1 MRMGFGGGETMPGRG
16 PTMWRT
22 AGCCSGGD
30 DEVTQ
35 VAMDD
40 RGFTVGIVGLKQ
52 VFEQLYT
59 VGRKPEAGVRDEL
72 LAMVKTG
79 NYVPPSAE
87 ERYKAALLRE
97 YANFCTSKE
106 TR

>member
-1 MRMGFGGGETMPGRG
+1 M
-16 PTMWRT
+16 MWRT
-22 AGCCSGGD
+22 AGCCGSGD
-30 DEVTQ
+30 ADLTQ
-35 VAMDD
+35 VAIDD

-59 VGRKPEAGVRDEL
+59 MGRKPEAKVRDEL
-72 LAMVKTG
+72 LAMVKSR

-97 YANFCTSKE
+97 YAAFCKSKG
-106 TR
+106 TG

>member
-1 MRMGFGGGETMPGRG
+1 MPGRG
-16 PTMWRT
+16 PMMWRT
-22 AGCCSGGD
+22 AGCCGGGD
-30 DEVTQ
+30 AEVTQ

-40 RGFTVGIVGLKQ
+40 RGFTVGIIGLKQ

-59 VGRKPEAGVRDEL
+59 MGRKPEDRVCDEL
-72 LAMVKTG
+72 LAMIKTR

-97 YANFCTSKE
+97 YAAFCASNRVDRGGE
-106 TR
+106 T